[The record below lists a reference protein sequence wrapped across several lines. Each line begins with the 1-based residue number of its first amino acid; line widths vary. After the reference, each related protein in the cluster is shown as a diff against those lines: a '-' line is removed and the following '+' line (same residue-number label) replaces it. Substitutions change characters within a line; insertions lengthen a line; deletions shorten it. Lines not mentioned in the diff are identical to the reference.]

1 MDFYENVN
9 ESNISASP
17 TRMIQLGDK
26 ENLQSEKQK
35 KIIFIAT
42 NPIRDNELNLRT
54 TNYYFFFK
62 NMFLSKTTNT
72 RL

>member
-26 ENLQSEKQK
+26 GNNLKNRK
-35 KIIFIAT
+35 KLFLLL
-42 NPIRDNELNLRT
+42 PIL
-54 TNYYFFFK
+54 
-62 NMFLSKTTNT
+62 
-72 RL
+72 